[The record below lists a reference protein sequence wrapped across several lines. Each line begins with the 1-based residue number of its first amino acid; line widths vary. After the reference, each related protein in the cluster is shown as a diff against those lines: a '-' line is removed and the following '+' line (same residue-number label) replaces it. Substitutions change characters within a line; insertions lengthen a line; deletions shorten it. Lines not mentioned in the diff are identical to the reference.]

1 MNSSL
6 AAVAETDFQPFT
18 DLDAGL
24 QRKVLSVRNLT
35 KAYHAQHKV
44 LDGISFD
51 LHAGEMVGVIGRS
64 GAGKST
70 LLHVLNGTHSA
81 SGGEILSY
89 PEVGM
94 PHDVSKLKG
103 RSLNAWRSQ
112 CGMIFQDFCLV
123 PRLDVLTNVLLG
135 RLSQTSTLKSLF
147 KIFPAADRARAIAL
161 LEWMNMLPHALQR
174 AENLSGD
181 RCSGWQSAGR

>member
-6 AAVAETDFQPFT
+6 AALTDTDYPQFSQPDT
-18 DLDAGL
+18 DR
-24 QRKVLSVRNLT
+24 QRKVLSVRGLS
-35 KAYHAQHKV
+35 KSYSAQQTV
-44 LDGISFD
+44 LDDISFD
-51 LHAGEMVGVIGRS
+51 LHAGELVGVIGRS

-81 SGGEILSY
+81 TSGEILSY
-89 PEVGM
+89 PEVGT
-94 PHDVSKLKG
+94 PHDVAKLKG
-103 RSLNAWRSQ
+103 RALNAWRSE

-147 KIFPAADRARAIAL
+147 KVFPDADRARAI
-161 LEWMNMLPHALQR
+161 
-174 AENLSGD
+174 S
-181 RCSGWQSAGR
+181 CSNG

>member
-1 MNSSL
+1 M
-6 AAVAETDFQPFT
+6 
-18 DLDAGL
+18 
-24 QRKVLSVRNLT
+24 RNLT

-44 LDGISFD
+44 LDGIGFD

-103 RSLNAWRSQ
+103 RSLNAWRSR
-112 CGMIFQDFCLV
+112 CGMIFQDFCTV

-147 KIFPAADRARAIAL
+147 KIFLPADRSARHCAARMDEHAAARAATGGESL
-161 LEWMNMLPHALQR
+161 RGTDAAGGNLPER
-174 AENLSGD
+174 
-181 RCSGWQSAGR
+181 